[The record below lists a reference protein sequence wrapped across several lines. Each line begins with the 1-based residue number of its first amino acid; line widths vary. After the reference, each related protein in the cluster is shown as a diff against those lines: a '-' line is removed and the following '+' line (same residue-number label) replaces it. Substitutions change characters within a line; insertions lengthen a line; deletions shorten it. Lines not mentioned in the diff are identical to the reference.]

1 MYSQAEALNDD
12 INNDYHVDSHATNV
26 TISHNINYDDDEEE
40 EEEDDS
46 DDDVEMT
53 LAEAQALFT
62 MGTEDLE

>member
-40 EEEDDS
+40 EDDS